1 MTTTIMI
8 VPCIGAALLTI
19 ATVATVRA
27 ETVEQ
32 LYEKAK
38 AEKSLVFY
46 AGGPTACPC
55 SKLRN
60 TEKP

>member
-1 MTTTIMI
+1 MTRTITKAI
-8 VPCIGAALLTI
+8 CIAATLLT
-19 ATVATVRA
+19 ATATVRA

-46 AGGPTACPC
+46 AGGPTAP
-55 SKLRN
+55 L
-60 TEKP
+60 